1 MDATYGKDARLLR
14 QNDIDAVYRRGKR
27 WTAKAFRIHVKANGL
42 DRSRLAISVPGRVCN
57 AVLRNR
63 WKRLL
68 RESFRLN
75 KEAIGPGLDIVA
87 VPTRPPEDLLRPQ
100 VDVVFVNLVK
110 RHRGLA

>member
-1 MDATYGKDARLLR
+1 MDQGFSKAHRLTR
-14 QNDIDAVYRRGKR
+14 QKDIDAVYKRGRRWNAR
-27 WTAKAFRIHVKANGL
+27 IFRIHVRENGL
-42 DRSRLAISVPGRVCN
+42 GRSRLAISVPGRVCN

-87 VPTRPPEDLLRPQ
+87 VPTQPPGELLRPQ
-100 VDVVFVNLVK
+100 VEAVLLNLVK
-110 RHRGLA
+110 RHRGIP